1 MKNHYEKNLNLMPKY
16 QAIYDFNSLVLKYNT
31 KLEDIIK
38 FLENSDLKT
47 FNEFYFE
54 NFKNKKEYKFN
65 KFYNSSNNMFENN
78 DLKFKTFFY
87 GNYDNSTAI
96 KIYNNIINNFFS
108 FEKNNFNIH
117 IQNIEKINLQ
127 NSQNSNYLPEINNLH
142 ADLSGYN
149 IFRRQLYDNHNHD
162 HAILNFYQIGS
173 ANYTNLLYINIIK
186 KVVGYIYFT
195 ELRIKEQLGY
205 SCKGG
210 VLNRDNILYFV
221 ISVQGSRIT
230 PDEIDQKIENV
241 IFKMREK
248 VSKVNLKK
256 LKKIKQSVINWMG
269 KKDLNLKSR
278 AFRIWDVLNSQI
290 NSQNFN
296 IRDDFRKFIITKE
309 KLLNKKNILYFFDNV
324 FTKNLRKLSIQ
335 EFSKNV
341 LIKQKRIRDFKIMR
355 GNGTLKYEPL
365 IIEND
370 EYFKIR
376 SLYYV

>member
-54 NFKNKKEYKFN
+54 NFKNKKEYNFN

-96 KIYNNIINNFFS
+96 KIYNNIINKFFS
-108 FEKNNFNIH
+108 FEKNNFNLH
-117 IQNIEKINLQ
+117 LQNIEKINLQ

-248 VSKVNLKK
+248 VSKVNHKK

-278 AFRIWDVLNSQI
+278 AFRIWDVLNSEI